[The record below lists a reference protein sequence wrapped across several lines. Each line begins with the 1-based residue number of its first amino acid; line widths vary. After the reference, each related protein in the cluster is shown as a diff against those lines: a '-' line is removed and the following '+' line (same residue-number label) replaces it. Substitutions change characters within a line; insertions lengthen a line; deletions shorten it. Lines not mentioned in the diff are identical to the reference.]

1 MPDLAPVMDVGEEG
15 WLEEHVLGICL
26 DIPDSTCGVKQ
37 TYHHPGKH
45 SYLFILVL
53 LEAKHVPAFP
63 QLPRNIPFCCHNPAL
78 AIDQDIL
85 AVWSHSWLVSLSSVR
100 HKVSSDSV
108 GSFWKR

>member
-1 MPDLAPVMDVGEEG
+1 MDVGEEG
-15 WLEEHVLGICL
+15 WLEEHVPGMCL
-26 DIPDSTCGVKQ
+26 DIPDSTLWCE
-37 TYHHPGKH
+37 TDTHRHPGKH

-78 AIDQDIL
+78 ALDQDIL
-85 AVWSHSWLVSLSSVR
+85 AVWSHSWLVSLSVR